1 MSGRLLAGRRLRGE
15 RRVETDVVVCGSGA
29 GGSMAARELARA
41 GLRVVLLEEGGDH
54 QPRHFTQREDEM
66 IPELF
71 QESGGRRTD
80 DLAVL
85 VLSGKGLG
93 GSTVHNTNLC
103 KRAAPEI
110 IAHWRDDLGLEG
122 LGDGVM
128 NRAFE
133 EVERDLGV
141 RPIAQDQMSRAN
153 ELAKRGTE
161 RLGWRGGLLSHNRDQ
176 QCVGSGFCELGCA
189 YDGKLNARRVLV
201 PQAIAAGAHVYSDA
215 RVDRVEHA
223 SGRVTGVTATLTN
236 GRGGAHGT
244 LHVRARA
251 VCLAGSAIGSPA
263 LALKSA
269 IGDPHAQIGTNL
281 RIHPAAVVAGVFD
294 EEVAAWRGIPQSWEC
309 TEWLDLRPGSTRR
322 VWLVPSFAH
331 PVGTASLTPGF
342 GPSWLR
348 AMRRY
353 PRIVA
358 MAAMV
363 HDETAGRVYLD
374 GDRTRIAYAPTDA
387 DREQLA
393 LGARQAARLLLAAG
407 AREVSIPAAPPIIV
421 RRNRDLDAISHDRFT
436 PHDAKLSAVHPMG
449 TMRMGRDPTTSVV
462 DARGRHHHVAGLR
475 VTDGSLFPTSLG
487 GPPQISV
494 YTFALKVA
502 RDLVEELAR

>member
-1 MSGRLLAGRRLRGE
+1 
-15 RRVETDVVVCGSGA
+15 
-29 GGSMAARELARA
+29 MAARELARA

-54 QPRHFTQREDEM
+54 LPRHFTQREDEM

-71 QESGGRRTD
+71 QEAGGRRTD

-93 GSTVHNTNLC
+93 GSTIHNTNLC
-103 KRAAPEI
+103 KRTPPEI
-110 IAHWRDDLGLEG
+110 LAHWRDDLGLEG

-141 RPIAQDQMSRAN
+141 RPIALDQTSRAN
-153 ELAKRGTE
+153 ELVKRGTE
-161 RLGWRGGLLSHNRDQ
+161 RLGWRGALLSHNRDQ

-189 YDGKLNARRVLV
+189 YDGKLNARRIVI
-201 PQAIAAGAHVYSDA
+201 PQAVSAGATVYSDA
-215 RVDRVEHA
+215 RVDRVEHDGTRV
-223 SGRVTGVTATLTN
+223 SGVSATLTD
-236 GRGGAHGT
+236 GRGRAHGT
-244 LHVRARA
+244 LHLRARA
-251 VCLAGSAIGSPA
+251 VCLAGSAIGSA
-263 LALKSA
+263 TMA
-269 IGDPHAQIGTNL
+269 IRSDIPDPHGQLGTHL

-294 EEVAAWRGIPQSWEC
+294 EEVAAWRGIPQAWEC

-322 VWLVPSFAH
+322 VWLIPSFAH

-342 GPSWLR
+342 GPAWLG

-358 MAAMV
+358 IAAMV

-374 GDRTRIAYAPTDA
+374 GDRTRIAYVPIDA

-407 AREVSIPAAPPIIV
+407 AREVTVPAIPPIVV
-421 RRNRDLDAISHDRFT
+421 RRSRDLAAITRERFT

-449 TMRMGRDPTTSVV
+449 TLRMGRDPASSVV
-462 DARGRHHHVAGLR
+462 DARGKHHQLRGLR

-487 GPPQISV
+487 GPPQISI